1 MLAEPS
7 SFDTRVFVDEPEEY
21 SKERKKHSESNG
33 EDNSKNDGELS
44 PQSLDMK
51 HGYDPYNQMLSYYQ
65 EKFSIKVCSNDTSGN

>member
-51 HGYDPYNQMLSYYQ
+51 HGYDPYKDRKSTRLNSSHVRTTRMPS
-65 EKFSIKVCSNDTSGN
+65 SA